1 MRLLL
6 LPLFALLFYQAPAQ
20 NTIGFPD
27 IINYGKEKYQGGG
40 QNWDLAIDHRGLLYF
55 ANTEGLLTFDGQ
67 FWQLYP
73 IANHTRLRSVKVDKR
88 GYIYAGAQDEFGYYF
103 PDQTGTLR
111 YHSLKHLLPS
121 GRKEIADVWN
131 IELYDGAVFYRAYD
145 MILEYRNNRIKV
157 HTAPKEWRKMYKT
170 NKGLYV
176 QDMQE
181 GLMKYEQGRWKTV
194 CTHPALQHM
203 LITAVLEDQPGTLLI
218 TTHKN
223 GLFTI
228 TGNQLTPRKTEA
240 DGIFAASRIYDAIS
254 LGGQEIAAGT
264 TSDGCY
270 IINKTSGKIIQ
281 HFGMEEGL
289 QNNNVLKLF
298 ADERQNIWLALDN
311 GIDFIRYNTFIKQIY
326 PGKKNLL
333 TTYAA
338 QVFDNQLFVG
348 TSDGLYSTPLCRNT
362 DFSFSKNHFRQVSN
376 SKGQV
381 WNLSVINN
389 RLLMGHHEGTFLVS
403 GNIATKLTTE
413 KGCWLYKPFNTSS
426 SPYNVLIGAYNGL
439 YGVRTGQQGFMSP
452 VHFDGLNESL
462 RFLAIDNED
471 TIWASHPYRG
481 VYKITLPNDDALHYT
496 LYTGKHGLPSDYD
509 NFVFRIRN
517 RVVVATRNGIY
528 EYDPGINRFKRSAL
542 LYSILGNVAV
552 QFLAEDANG
561 NIWFTSN
568 RRPGIIDYH
577 KPSGNQPYSI
587 IYFPELQRKIVP
599 GFEFIYPY
607 DEENIFLAAEKGLY
621 HINYRKY
628 MQSAA
633 GPAIA
638 IGRIKATGKTDS
650 LLFGGY
656 FSNDSSLLSHQSS
669 DRKVSL
675 PHGFNDFHFEY
686 ASPAYDQGSNIEYSY
701 RLNGFNTTWSEWT
714 AKTEKE
720 YTNLPYGD
728 YTFAVKARNN
738 LGIESAPIQYSFTI
752 LPAFYQTTL
761 AKAIYLLLFI
771 SLLYLLY
778 RRQKQKFILQRQ
790 KYQQRQAHL
799 ISLHQLELERNE
811 KELIK
816 VQNDKLAS
824 DVNFKNRELATV
836 TMHLVD
842 RGRVLS
848 NIKEVLTTT
857 IKKLEPAVAQDH
869 FKRVMRL
876 FEEAENNEEDW
887 EHFSRHFDQVH
898 SNFLARVKKH
908 FPTLTT
914 TDLKLCAYLHIDL
927 TSKEIAQLLGISVRG
942 VETSRY
948 RLRRKLGIPGEV
960 SLNAYLLEVIEKG

>member
-6 LPLFALLFYQAPAQ
+6 VLFFSLFLFSAEAQ

-27 IINYGKEKYQGGG
+27 IINYPKEQYRGGG
-40 QNWDLAIDHRGLLYF
+40 QNWDLAIDGRGVMYF

-67 FWQLYP
+67 FWKLYP

-88 GYIYAGAQDEFGYYF
+88 GYIYVGAQDELGYYF
-103 PDQTGTLR
+103 PDHTGTLQ
-111 YHSLKHLLPS
+111 YHSLKHLLPPDW
-121 GRKEIADVWN
+121 KEVADVWD
-131 IELYDGAVFYRAYD
+131 IELYEDAVIFRVFN
-145 MILEYRNNRIKV
+145 MILEYRDGRMKV
-157 HTAPKEWRKMYKT
+157 HPAPREWRKLFKT
-170 NKGLYV
+170 NKGLYA
-176 QDMQE
+176 QDLQE
-181 GLMKYEQGRWKTV
+181 GLMKYELGHWKAI
-194 CTHPALQHM
+194 PGNFSLQDI
-203 LITAVLEDQPGTLLI
+203 LVTGLLEDEKGNLLI
-218 TTHKN
+218 ATNKN

-228 TGNQLTPRKTEA
+228 SGNQLIPKKTEA
-240 DGIFAASRIYDAIS
+240 DGIFAASRIYSAIA
-254 LGGQEIAAGT
+254 LNDTEMAVGT

-270 IINKTSGKIIQ
+270 IVNKATGKIIQ
-281 HFGMEEGL
+281 HFSMEEGL
-289 QNNNVLKLF
+289 QNNNVLRLF
-298 ADERQNIWLALDN
+298 ADNRQNIWLALDN

-326 PGKKNLL
+326 PNKKNLL

-338 QVFDNQLFVG
+338 QIFDNKLFVG
-348 TSDGLYSTPLCRNT
+348 TSDGLYSTPLCST
-362 DFSFSKNHFRQVSN
+362 SDLSFSDNRFQQVAN

-389 RLLMGHHEGTFLVS
+389 QLLMGHHEGAFVIS
-403 GNIATKLTTE
+403 KNNATQLMTE
-413 KGCWLYKPFNTSS
+413 KGCWLYKPYSSSS

-439 YGVRTGQQGFMSP
+439 YGAKTGAQGFSAP
-452 VHFDGLNESL
+452 AHLDGLKESL
-462 RFLAIDNED
+462 RFLAVDNDD

-481 VYKITLPNDDALHYT
+481 IYKISLPGDSLHYT
-496 LYTGKHGLPSDYD
+496 LYTSKDGLPSDYD
-509 NFVFRIRN
+509 NFVYRIRN
-517 RVVVATRNGIY
+517 RIVIATRHGIY
-528 EYDPGINRFKRSAL
+528 EYNPVTNRFVQSAL
-542 LYSILGNVAV
+542 LHPVFADMAV
-552 QFLAEDANG
+552 QFLAEDVNG

-568 RRPGIIDYH
+568 RRPGIIDFH
-577 KPSGNQPYSI
+577 KPSDTQPYSI
-587 IYFPELQRKIVP
+587 INFPELQQKIVN
-599 GFEFIYPY
+599 GFEYIYPHD
-607 DEENIFLAAEKGLY
+607 DENVFLAAEKGLY
-621 HINYRKY
+621 HLNYRKY
-628 MQSAA
+628 IQSAA
-633 GPAIA
+633 SPAISIGTVKA
-638 IGRIKATGKTDS
+638 IGKSDT

-656 FSNDSSLLSHQSS
+656 FANDSTLLPIQP
-669 DRKVSL
+669 DNRTAKL

-686 ASPAYDQGSNIEYSY
+686 ASPSYDQGSSIEYSY
-701 RLNGFNTTWSEWT
+701 RLLGFNNTWSEWT
-714 AKTEKE
+714 TKTEKD
-720 YTNLPYGD
+720 YTNLPYGN
-728 YTFAVKARNN
+728 YTFTVKARNN
-738 LGIESAPIQYSFTI
+738 LGIESNEGKYSFTI
-752 LPAFYQTTL
+752 LPAFYQTNV
-761 AKAIYLLLFI
+761 AKAIYTLLLI
-771 SLLYLLY
+771 SLMYLLY
-778 RRQKQKFILQRQ
+778 RRQKQKFANQQQ
-790 KYQQRQAHL
+790 KYQQKQEHL

-857 IKKLEPAVAQDH
+857 VKKLEPTVTQDH

-887 EHFSRHFDQVH
+887 EHFSRHFDEVH

-908 FPTLTT
+908 FPSLTT

-960 SLNAYLLEVIEKG
+960 SLNAYLLEAIETKA